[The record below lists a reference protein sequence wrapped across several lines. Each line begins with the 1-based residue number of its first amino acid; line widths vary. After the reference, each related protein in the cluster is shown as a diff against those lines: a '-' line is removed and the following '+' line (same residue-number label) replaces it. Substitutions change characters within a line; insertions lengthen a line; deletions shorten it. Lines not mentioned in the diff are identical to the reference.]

1 MAVTGP
7 AASAIAGDMASRLAE
22 QIGPARAATTI
33 KLEKDT
39 SEFATALE
47 AALKGWGYTVVT
59 DGKTAKDVKVVEL
72 AYAIEGFDG
81 QVLVRVSMHSITLG
95 RAYTPTA
102 AGATPASPLSIMQ
115 RNCRRRRDWSIA
127 AGAFLQSWRHRERF
141 QQPCD
146 QFRRP
151 A

>member
-1 MAVTGP
+1 MRKLLAFFIAAALLSGCQTADDALTTSSTPVAVTGP

-22 QIGPARAATTI
+22 QIGPAGAATTI
-33 KLEKDT
+33 KMEKDP

-59 DGKTAKDVKVVEL
+59 DGKVAKDVKPVEL

-81 QVLVRVSMHSITLG
+81 QVLVQVSTTSIALG

-115 RNCRRRRDWSIA
+115 RN
-127 AGAFLQSWRHRERF
+127 
-141 QQPCD
+141 
-146 QFRRP
+146 
-151 A
+151 